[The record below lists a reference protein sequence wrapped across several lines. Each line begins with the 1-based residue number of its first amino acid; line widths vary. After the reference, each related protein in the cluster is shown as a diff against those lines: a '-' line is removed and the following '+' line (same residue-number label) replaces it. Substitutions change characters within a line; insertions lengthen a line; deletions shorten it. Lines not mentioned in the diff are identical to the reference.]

1 MKNNLFF
8 CFLAFIIISCS
19 KKNPAAPAPVFS
31 KIVILGNSITYSPK
45 SPDYGWEGDWGMA
58 ASKAE
63 SDFVH
68 ILTKDFREKNP
79 SSTVT
84 IKNIAVF
91 ERDFVNFNFDTELK
105 ALKDSKPDL
114 VIIRIGENVQQ
125 PVVDSLTFE
134 KRYTDLITYF
144 KSNNPDVR
152 IFAAGSFWGN
162 PTADRIM
169 AKQSPFI
176 TLRTLS
182 QDLSNAAWG
191 KFENPGVQSHP
202 SDKGMNAIAGM
213 IWAGIGKLK

>member
-1 MKNNLFF
+1 
-8 CFLAFIIISCS
+8 
-19 KKNPAAPAPVFS
+19 
-31 KIVILGNSITYSPK
+31 
-45 SPDYGWEGDWGMA
+45 MA

-63 SDFVH
+63 FDFVH
-68 ILTKDFREKNP
+68 ILTKDFRDKNP

-84 IKNIAVF
+84 IKNIAAF

-105 ALKDSKPDL
+105 TLKDSKPDL

-152 IFAAGSFWGN
+152 VFAAGSFWGN
-162 PTADRIM
+162 ATTDRIM
-169 AKQSPFI
+169 ANQSPFV

-191 KFENPGVQSHP
+191 QFENVGVQAHP

-213 IWAGIGKLK
+213 IWTGVGQLK